1 MLLEDVLTKKDAER
15 YFEELCDNEIKQ
27 SRELYERFMHPYK
40 QSGSDEMVK
49 QLETDLAVECQA
61 HVKAKE
67 KRMELADKYQIYA
80 KYEFPYEIG
89 SQQYKDAVS
98 FFRKAMAEKKAQGF
112 VVIHYKKYAQV
123 TGIYLEDDEGNIV
136 DKAANRANEIGKAIE
151 NDYVVNSKSYQVKH
165 WNDSRTEFLCEIE

>member
-1 MLLEDVLTKKDAER
+1 
-15 YFEELCDNEIKQ
+15 
-27 SRELYERFMHPYK
+27 MHPYK

-49 QLETDLAVECQA
+49 QLETDLAVEYQA

-80 KYEFPYEIG
+80 KYEFPYEID
-89 SQQYKDAVS
+89 SPQYKETVSLFRRAVV
-98 FFRKAMAEKKAQGF
+98 EKRTQGF
-112 VVIHYKKYAQV
+112 VGIHYKKFAQV
-123 TGIYLEDDEGNIV
+123 TGIYLEDEGNIV

-165 WNDSRTEFLCEIE
+165 WNGPLTKFLCEIEQLFWPKIDIVQTQSLFSQREYAIITS